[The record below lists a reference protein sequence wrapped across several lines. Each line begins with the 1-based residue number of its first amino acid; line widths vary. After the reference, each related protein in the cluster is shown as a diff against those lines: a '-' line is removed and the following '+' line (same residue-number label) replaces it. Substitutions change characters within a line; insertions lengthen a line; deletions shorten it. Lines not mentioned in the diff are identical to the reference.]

1 VSTIAGALSQLG
13 YLDTLAARDTALHR
27 LDPRAKLL
35 TSMAF
40 VLAVVSFGKYE
51 ISGLLPFAVFP
62 LFLAL
67 AGNIPPA
74 FLVRKLVIVSPFI
87 LFVGIFNPLI
97 DREIL
102 LQLGSAGISGGW
114 ISFASLTL
122 RATLTLSV
130 VMLLLAVTGLNGIAA
145 AMERLGVP
153 KIFTMQLLFLYRYIF
168 VLTEEALRLTRARS
182 LRTFGG
188 QGGGFRPYA
197 SILGH
202 LLLRTLDRAE
212 RIHQAMLSR
221 GFDGEMRLR
230 RPLRFGAAELR
241 FTLGWTALFAVLRA
255 FNLPVWLGDLVT
267 GVLS

>member
-1 VSTIAGALSQLG
+1 MSTIAGALSQLG

-35 TSMAF
+35 TAMFF

-51 ISGLLPFAVFP
+51 ISALLPYVVFP

-67 AGNIPPA
+67 AGGIPPA
-74 FLVRKLVIVSPFI
+74 FLARKLLIVSPFI

-102 LQLGSAGISGGW
+102 LHLGSVGISGGW
-114 ISFASLTL
+114 VSFASITL

-145 AMERLGVP
+145 AMEKLGVP

-197 SILGH
+197 SLLGH

-221 GFDGEMRLR
+221 GFDGEMRIR
-230 RPLRFGAAELR
+230 RPLRFGARELW
-241 FTLGWTALFAVLRA
+241 FTLGWTLLFAALRT